1 MKIGFLDSGMGGLSV
16 MHRAFQKLPSASYIY
31 YADESHVPYGE
42 KTIEQIR
49 QYCDEA
55 VGFMV
60 DKGAKS
66 IVIACNTA
74 TSAAIT
80 YLRDKYRIPIVGM
93 EPAVKKAVDYDNQR
107 RILALATPVTVRGE
121 KMKRLVD
128 KVGGQD
134 IVDLLATPEL
144 VRFAE
149 NGDFGSEEV
158 MNYLEGIFEDI
169 DFARY
174 SSVVLGC
181 THFNYFKESMRKIIP
196 ESVIF
201 VDGIE
206 GTVNH
211 LIHEIGMEEEMKEA
225 DYNKEMIDISS
236 KIDETPV
243 YFSGKL
249 VESEEELRRVMVYF
263 QRLEKVQRIG

>member
-1 MKIGFLDSGMGGLSV
+1 MKIGFFDSGMGGLSV
-16 MHRAFQKLPSASYIY
+16 MHRAFQKLPSAQFIY
-31 YADESHVPYGE
+31 YADENHVPYGE
-42 KTIEQIR
+42 KTIEQIIE
-49 QYCDEA
+49 YTDEA

-60 DKGAKS
+60 SQGAKS
-66 IVIACNTA
+66 ICIACNTA

-80 YLRDKYRIPIVGM
+80 YLRNKYKIPMVGM
-93 EPAVKKAVDYDNQR
+93 EPAIKKAVDYDKER

-121 KMKRLVD
+121 KMKQLVD
-128 KVGGQD
+128 KVGGND

-149 NGDFGSEEV
+149 NGDFSSENV
-158 MNYLEGIFEDI
+158 MKYLEGVFADI
-169 DFARY
+169 DFAKY

-196 ESVIF
+196 ENVIF

-211 LIHEIGMEEEMKEA
+211 LIHEIGMEDEMEDTA
-225 DYNKEMIDISS
+225 DVSK
-236 KIDETPV
+236 KIDATPV

-249 VESEEELRRVMVYF
+249 VESKEDLERVSGYFKQLDMV
-263 QRLEKVQRIG
+263 QKIG